1 MLELFKVEWIL
12 IGCQS
17 FYHSSAG
24 EKKSNNIKEI
34 TIILI
39 TIIIVSC
46 AVESAF
52 LLYRRVISPLF
63 FFFLICILTV
73 LGVNVPLAEKDT
85 GIEDCNSWNNSLAII
100 LGTTVCQ

>member
-34 TIILI
+34 TIILFLCAVV
-39 TIIIVSC
+39 VSC

-63 FFFLICILTV
+63 IFLIFILTV
-73 LGVNVPLAEKDT
+73 LDVNVPLAEKDT